1 MLCEVSRGE
10 QVFSLTKLRR
20 HQDNYHVP
28 NTDPARPDFVLNI
41 CGPLVTADVN
51 SSSCNPHSACALVD
65 NEYMVLVTSST
76 YFSDAVPT
84 SISNSSTKGKVKLKF
99 QKTWL
104 DDVKRRSKGQ
114 Q

>member
-51 SSSCNPHSACALVD
+51 SSNCNPHSACALVD
-65 NEYMVLVTSST
+65 NEYMVRVTT
-76 YFSDAVPT
+76 RYFSGCRCRFYLHFLLTSARVLARLRPAPT
-84 SISNSSTKGKVKLKF
+84 
-99 QKTWL
+99 
-104 DDVKRRSKGQ
+104 
-114 Q
+114 

>member
-65 NEYMVLVTSST
+65 NEYMVCVST
-76 YFSDAVPT
+76 TTYDFQGENFIATRVLARLRPAPT
-84 SISNSSTKGKVKLKF
+84 STR
-99 QKTWL
+99 TAP
-104 DDVKRRSKGQ
+104 
-114 Q
+114 

>member
-1 MLCEVSRGE
+1 VLCEVSRGE

-76 YFSDAVPT
+76 YFSGCRFYIFFSLLP
-84 SISNSSTKGKVKLKF
+84 GF
-99 QKTWL
+99 WQ
-104 DDVKRRSKGQ
+104 G
-114 Q
+114 